1 MKRFTIVFLIMFV
14 MGFILIHQNGS
25 ANSLSPLKQ
34 GMNLYKQGKYELSL
48 VFLEKAF
55 KENPLNYR
63 LYFYLGNVYNH
74 KKMFKKSIEA
84 YKRGIEIS
92 PVQQKKEFLYNL
104 ARSYQG
110 DKQYKEALGL
120 YSKLEKES
128 SKYPEIHLYRGMI
141 YYNLQNKSAV
151 IKSWETYLAQAP
163 NGPQYQSIRKAIDII
178 KDDKFRWPVEVA
190 KGNREKDKKIVEDED
205 NADKKPTEEEI
216 KKAKEKLVKELK
228 EKEKAEANKGVDDSV
243 ENAKIDSENIE
254 VKGQEK
260 KEGVEYDEIER

>member
-190 KGNREKDKKIVEDED
+190 K
-205 NADKKPTEEEI
+205 
-216 KKAKEKLVKELK
+216 
-228 EKEKAEANKGVDDSV
+228 
-243 ENAKIDSENIE
+243 
-254 VKGQEK
+254 
-260 KEGVEYDEIER
+260 